1 MSPSLSTA
9 MASAR
14 AEQGM
19 LGALGV
25 PRLTVGNNPF
35 IKSQAGLSVVAARP
49 ETTYAPYCKG
59 KPTGRGSGSSR
70 ESLLA
75 CQRSVTDGGRESR
88 SCPDRL
94 PALPSAKHRARKDE
108 AHREIDEV
116 RTLHHQPLD
125 PSQPRSGFEKLRKKQ
140 AERRERDAR
149 AIETFEAGVSAIS
162 EDMEQRVLEAS
173 YALREGLEEAEE
185 AVATIRAELGV
196 DDQLVQG
203 DMAYVEE
210 MWSKLEAQCNR
221 RSSRIQQFREGLERV
236 EILRS
241 EAVGGELRRL
251 VDDMIAIA
259 SRMPDEIERIAEEHA
274 HELNGVLISN
284 RLAHAELLGKMEK
297 RDFAFA
303 VGIRRVWEARRE
315 DWRRLRHD
323 RALVHFHTDL
333 TAPNFTNPSER
344 VALFRDFKKGQVLRH
359 AERVALLR
367 DLCHRR
373 PVDSSAPGAVADD
386 VSEGRLTTTAVR
398 GIREAYATLHG
409 EEIAAILAAQEG
421 LGSIREAKRSESVA
435 RREAVRSELH
445 GYGAA
450 CAEPDLEACCVQV
463 EAVAH
468 DRSLEDFMRKAGGLK
483 HELLALVQGIRSPEI
498 MYDSWLSVA
507 VERTDLVLCGVDL
520 EWVLDKQGKAG
531 MRRDLADSV
540 ERLRKAPKSDIPSI
554 LDAMR
559 RQAADLSQQVV
570 GIDPL
575 LAACLDHATEDID
588 RVVDTIERRGDS
600 DSVGRGGG
608 AASVGSRVS
617 KRSGMGS
624 SRGKST
630 KSGGSASGSSPGGS
644 RSTAGPG
651 RSTTSRGGGWESEIE
666 IDMLQVRAVQR
677 RLGML
682 ACASDLSEEFK
693 EVLRSTRAALEQKQ
707 SCNKAVDLVVSEEAD
722 GELAARFSEQSQ
734 LMERALRSMDARAQ
748 SLHACAERVCSF
760 FAAVALEVET
770 HEEIEAKIDESGEQ
784 RMFKCKE
791 DFRLA
796 DEDREDEVK
805 TSTSRVRMAADENEL
820 ETSFARVM
828 DLLDQVEESYRE
840 YHKTAF
846 TAAAVH
852 PAEAAQEAGRV
863 RAAICSLVGLHP
875 PRPPMTATPHAE
887 GGDGDGGRADGT
899 EEAGREDEEESN
911 TKDRRASTLEE
922 EGAAPASD
930 GPEEADSSDTN
941 PVTYRAPGG
950 GGGDASAGAIHYV
963 VDRTP
968 HEVAQDL
975 LSSSVDEDG
984 AEEDETGSATDE
996 ENEEHDGPETTPQGE
1011 EGQGAA
1017 TAAAA
1022 DAAASGGNG
1031 KKGKGKGKGKGEPAM
1046 SAADVAAAAVKH
1058 LPRYWRGKF
1067 VPLEEEDLQ
1076 ALELEKGEEGLEEYF
1091 DRRDR
1096 RFRELSEEEVERFRT
1111 AADAEAAAR
1120 TQAKEE
1126 AEKAAKKGS
1135 KNGGGKGKKPA
1146 KGAAAPTPPTPEEV
1160 AALETAPEPPSVL
1173 EAYEEVKREV
1183 ERHREFRK
1191 EEAARR
1197 RAEERLVPRDPT
1209 GEAVMEELS
1218 MPVEEA
1224 SALLS
1229 SLRDD
1234 LVSRTETRAAVR
1246 VAAAESACLEAQEY
1260 LSEELEERLRKHWPR
1275 KGRTEVGSRQ
1285 PREGELHAHRQKA
1298 RRFVRQV
1305 RDKLSEQEKAFREE
1319 LQRGVSAQEVFQKAL
1334 ASMSEGLKDATSV
1347 AALQGMESR
1356 CKRLVASFDVEH
1368 EALQQRLERFISE
1381 EPARLLASCD
1391 DMTRLCKTF
1400 AEGGDYDDQELDE
1413 LESFLRDPREEA
1425 SISAAVELRREALAQ
1440 AAEDHKLA
1448 AEDETTFKTEHS
1460 RCVMELSL
1468 REGLGQRYGAPRRNA
1483 QERLRS
1489 VIMRDERCAET
1500 IHRLLNDLDRLLVS
1514 RRVGDTGSFLAEKLY
1529 EKAPGWGGSIN
1540 RPQEE
1545 QDRRSDHTIT
1555 SSAPAESDDDDRTLT
1570 QLLRCKLLSIR
1581 EALFRHASFLEFLP
1595 APERV
1600 DRNRHVPGVDVDVG
1614 VGQEDGAHQPGE
1626 EEEEE
1631 REKGEDEIDPEVTLM
1646 PQEGETFA
1654 GALDS
1659 LEARCRSETRLLY
1672 ESEGKEEL
1680 LDETGVPESLRA
1692 WLGESRERALGDGGH
1707 RSEAKRRLRG
1717 QVERFELLVAKH
1729 PVPRDVSA
1737 GPRAPAVMMLDL
1749 SSRLEQQAF
1758 VRRRQREAYFERSL
1772 SVWAAARAKHQ
1783 RQLRPAFGSADR
1795 REELDELLAI
1805 EAARAAEVTE
1815 AIVSFSRELMK
1826 EEVAAMK
1833 THAAKVTCCFGAVAA
1848 ILDSVVMVDD
1858 LGKLPGDDDLE
1869 QKRRGLRRLRKAER
1883 TFLKQQQQQE
1893 ASIAASLPAG
1903 GGKKS
1908 AAAATAANADDG
1920 DDGGLPSRTGMRGK
1934 GRQWERRRWRT
1945 IGLSDL
1951 TRVMLAAR
1959 TTTEATG
1966 EVASATENF
1975 RAVLAGLDAGDSAKI
1990 VAGADDEASIAREP
2004 SVAGKGTGAS
2014 SKANG
2019 KKGKGGGKGKQAA
2032 AAADAEEVE
2041 EDDGVAAAKRRAA
2054 DREAEVKTWA
2064 EGVREALEAETFVTT
2079 AHRAAVA
2086 TRDEIISGLAD
2097 RTKNNI
2103 IEIEERYSQMLD
2115 EEAHWGTKWKQL
2127 VDLLVKNEA

>member
-25 PRLTVGNNPF
+25 PRLTVGKNPF

-49 ETTYAPYCKG
+49 ETTDAPYFRG
-59 KPTGRGSGSSR
+59 KPTSRGSDSSH

-75 CQRSVTDGGRESR
+75 SQRSVTDGDREDR

-94 PALPSAKHRARKDE
+94 PALPSANHRARKDE

-149 AIETFEAGVSAIS
+149 AVQTFEAGVSAIS

-173 YALREGLEEAEE
+173 YALRDGLEEAEE
-185 AVATIRAELGV
+185 AVATIRAELDV

-221 RSSRIQQFREGLERV
+221 RSSRIQEFREGLERV

-259 SRMPDEIERIAEEHA
+259 YRMPDEIERIAEEHA

-284 RLAHAELLGKMEK
+284 RLAHAELLGTMEK

-303 VGIRRVWEARRE
+303 VGVRRAWETRRE

-333 TAPNFTNPSER
+333 RAPNFTNPPER
-344 VALFRDFKKGQVLRH
+344 VALFREFKKGQVLRH
-359 AERVALLR
+359 AERVALLM
-367 DLCHRR
+367 DLWGRR
-373 PVDSSAPGAVADD
+373 PVDASAPGAVPDD

-398 GIREAYATLHG
+398 EIREAYATLHG

-421 LGSIREAKRSESVA
+421 LGSIREAKRDESEA
-435 RREAVRSELH
+435 RREAVRAELH
-445 GYGAA
+445 SYGAA

-468 DRSLEDFMRKAGGLK
+468 DRGLEDFMRKAGGLK
-483 HELLALVQGIRSPEI
+483 HELLALVQGMRSPEI
-498 MYDSWLSVA
+498 MYEGWLAVA
-507 VERTDLVLCGVDL
+507 IERTDLVLCGVDL
-520 EWVLDKQGKAG
+520 ERVLDKQGKAG
-531 MRRDLADSV
+531 MRRSLADSV

-559 RQAADLSQQVV
+559 RQAADLSQQVAD
-570 GIDPL
+570 IDPL

-600 DSVGRGGG
+600 DSGGRGGG

-624 SRGKST
+624 SRGKGS

-644 RSTAGPG
+644 RSTGLG
-651 RSTTSRGGGWESEIE
+651 RGTTSRGGGWESEIE

-693 EVLRSTRAALEQKQ
+693 EVLRSTRAALEQKR

-722 GELAARFSEQSQ
+722 GELVARFSEQSQ

-748 SLHACAERVCSF
+748 SLHACAERACSF
-760 FAAVALEVET
+760 FAAVALEAET

-784 RMFKCKE
+784 RMFECNE

-820 ETSFARVM
+820 EASFARVM

-852 PAEAAQEAGRV
+852 PAEAAQEAERV

-875 PRPPMTATPHAE
+875 PPPPTPETPHAE
-887 GGDGDGGRADGT
+887 GGDGDGGIGEGAEG
-899 EEAGREDEEESN
+899 AAREDEEESN
-911 TKDRRASTLEE
+911 TKDRPASALEGE
-922 EGAAPASD
+922 DAAPAPD
-930 GPEEADSSDTN
+930 GPEDVDSSDTK
-941 PVTYRAPGG
+941 PFTYRAPGG
-950 GGGDASAGAIHYV
+950 GGGDASAGTIDYV

-968 HEVAQDL
+968 HEVAQAL

-996 ENEEHDGPETTPQGE
+996 ENEEHDGPETPPEGE

-1022 DAAASGGNG
+1022 DTAASGGDG

-1046 SAADVAAAAVKH
+1046 SAADVAAAAMTN

-1067 VPLEEEDLQ
+1067 VPLEEEELQ

-1096 RFRELSEEEVERFRT
+1096 RFRELSGEEVERLRT

-1120 TQAKEE
+1120 AQAKEE

-1135 KNGGGKGKKPA
+1135 KKGGGGKGKKPA
-1146 KGAAAPTPPTPEEV
+1146 KGAAAPTPPTPEE
-1160 AALETAPEPPSVL
+1160 AETAPEPPSVL
-1173 EAYEEVKREV
+1173 EAYEGVKREV
-1183 ERHREFRK
+1183 ERHRELRK

-1209 GEAVMEELS
+1209 GEVVMEELS

-1224 SALLS
+1224 SAMFSL
-1229 SLRDD
+1229 LRDD

-1260 LSEELEERLRKHWPR
+1260 LAEELEERLRKHWPR

-1285 PREGELHAHRQKA
+1285 PREGELHSHRQKA

-1305 RDKLSEQEKAFREE
+1305 RDKLSEQEKTFRAE
-1319 LQRGVSAQEVFQKAL
+1319 LERGVSAREVFQKAL

-1356 CKRLVASFDVEH
+1356 CKRLVASFEVEH
-1368 EALQQRLERFISE
+1368 EALQPRLERFIRE
-1381 EPARLLASCD
+1381 EPAKLLTSCD

-1425 SISAAVELRREALAQ
+1425 SISAAVALRQEALAQ

-1500 IHRLLNDLDRLLVS
+1500 IHRLLNDLDGLLVS
-1514 RRVGDTGSFLAEKLY
+1514 RHIGDTGSCLAGSLD
-1529 EKAPGWGGSIN
+1529 EKAPGWGGGIN
-1540 RPQEE
+1540 RPQED

-1555 SSAPAESDDDDRTLT
+1555 SSTPAASDDDDRTLT

-1614 VGQEDGAHQPGE
+1614 VGREDGAPQPEEE

-1631 REKGEDEIDPEVTLM
+1631 REGGGDEIDPEVVTLM

-1717 QVERFELLVAKH
+1717 QVERFELLVAKR

-1795 REELDELLAI
+1795 RGELDELLAI

-1815 AIVSFSRELMK
+1815 AIVSFSRELLK

-1833 THAAKVTCCFGAVAA
+1833 THAAKVACCFGGVAA

-1869 QKRRGLRRLRKAER
+1869 PKRRGLRRLRKAER

-1893 ASIAASLPAG
+1893 ASIAASQPAG

-1908 AAAATAANADDG
+1908 AAAAAAATDDDG
-1920 DDGGLPSRTGMRGK
+1920 DSGLPSRTDMRGK
-1934 GRQWERRRWRT
+1934 GRQWDHRRWRT

-1951 TRVMLAAR
+1951 TRVMLAAG

-1966 EVASATENF
+1966 GMTSTTENF
-1975 RAVLAGLDAGDSAKI
+1975 RAVLASLDADNSTKV

-2004 SVAGKGTGAS
+2004 TVAGKGTAAS
-2014 SKANG
+2014 SKTNG

-2032 AAADAEEVE
+2032 AGAGAEEVE
-2041 EDDGVAAAKRRAA
+2041 EDEGVAAAKRRAA
-2054 DREAEVKTWA
+2054 DREAEVKVWA
-2064 EGVREALEAETFVTT
+2064 EGVREALESETFVTT

-2086 TRDEIISGLAD
+2086 ARDEIMLGLAD

-2103 IEIEERYSQMLD
+2103 IEMEERYSRMLD
-2115 EEAHWGTKWKQL
+2115 EEAHWGTKWTQL

>member
-1 MSPSLSTA
+1 
-9 MASAR
+9 
-14 AEQGM
+14 
-19 LGALGV
+19 
-25 PRLTVGNNPF
+25 
-35 IKSQAGLSVVAARP
+35 
-49 ETTYAPYCKG
+49 
-59 KPTGRGSGSSR
+59 
-70 ESLLA
+70 
-75 CQRSVTDGGRESR
+75 
-88 SCPDRL
+88 
-94 PALPSAKHRARKDE
+94 
-108 AHREIDEV
+108 
-116 RTLHHQPLD
+116 
-125 PSQPRSGFEKLRKKQ
+125 
-140 AERRERDAR
+140 
-149 AIETFEAGVSAIS
+149 
-162 EDMEQRVLEAS
+162 
-173 YALREGLEEAEE
+173 
-185 AVATIRAELGV
+185 
-196 DDQLVQG
+196 
-203 DMAYVEE
+203 
-210 MWSKLEAQCNR
+210 
-221 RSSRIQQFREGLERV
+221 
-236 EILRS
+236 
-241 EAVGGELRRL
+241 
-251 VDDMIAIA
+251 
-259 SRMPDEIERIAEEHA
+259 
-274 HELNGVLISN
+274 
-284 RLAHAELLGKMEK
+284 
-297 RDFAFA
+297 
-303 VGIRRVWEARRE
+303 
-315 DWRRLRHD
+315 
-323 RALVHFHTDL
+323 
-333 TAPNFTNPSER
+333 
-344 VALFRDFKKGQVLRH
+344 
-359 AERVALLR
+359 
-367 DLCHRR
+367 
-373 PVDSSAPGAVADD
+373 
-386 VSEGRLTTTAVR
+386 
-398 GIREAYATLHG
+398 
-409 EEIAAILAAQEG
+409 
-421 LGSIREAKRSESVA
+421 
-435 RREAVRSELH
+435 
-445 GYGAA
+445 
-450 CAEPDLEACCVQV
+450 
-463 EAVAH
+463 
-468 DRSLEDFMRKAGGLK
+468 
-483 HELLALVQGIRSPEI
+483 
-498 MYDSWLSVA
+498 
-507 VERTDLVLCGVDL
+507 
-520 EWVLDKQGKAG
+520 
-531 MRRDLADSV
+531 
-540 ERLRKAPKSDIPSI
+540 
-554 LDAMR
+554 
-559 RQAADLSQQVV
+559 
-570 GIDPL
+570 
-575 LAACLDHATEDID
+575 
-588 RVVDTIERRGDS
+588 
-600 DSVGRGGG
+600 
-608 AASVGSRVS
+608 
-617 KRSGMGS
+617 
-624 SRGKST
+624 
-630 KSGGSASGSSPGGS
+630 
-644 RSTAGPG
+644 
-651 RSTTSRGGGWESEIE
+651 
-666 IDMLQVRAVQR
+666 
-677 RLGML
+677 
-682 ACASDLSEEFK
+682 
-693 EVLRSTRAALEQKQ
+693 
-707 SCNKAVDLVVSEEAD
+707 
-722 GELAARFSEQSQ
+722 
-734 LMERALRSMDARAQ
+734 
-748 SLHACAERVCSF
+748 
-760 FAAVALEVET
+760 
-770 HEEIEAKIDESGEQ
+770 
-784 RMFKCKE
+784 
-791 DFRLA
+791 
-796 DEDREDEVK
+796 
-805 TSTSRVRMAADENEL
+805 
-820 ETSFARVM
+820 
-828 DLLDQVEESYRE
+828 
-840 YHKTAF
+840 
-846 TAAAVH
+846 
-852 PAEAAQEAGRV
+852 
-863 RAAICSLVGLHP
+863 
-875 PRPPMTATPHAE
+875 
-887 GGDGDGGRADGT
+887 
-899 EEAGREDEEESN
+899 
-911 TKDRRASTLEE
+911 
-922 EGAAPASD
+922 
-930 GPEEADSSDTN
+930 
-941 PVTYRAPGG
+941 
-950 GGGDASAGAIHYV
+950 
-963 VDRTP
+963 
-968 HEVAQDL
+968 
-975 LSSSVDEDG
+975 
-984 AEEDETGSATDE
+984 
-996 ENEEHDGPETTPQGE
+996 
-1011 EGQGAA
+1011 
-1017 TAAAA
+1017 
-1022 DAAASGGNG
+1022 
-1031 KKGKGKGKGKGEPAM
+1031 
-1046 SAADVAAAAVKH
+1046 
-1058 LPRYWRGKF
+1058 
-1067 VPLEEEDLQ
+1067 
-1076 ALELEKGEEGLEEYF
+1076 
-1091 DRRDR
+1091 
-1096 RFRELSEEEVERFRT
+1096 
-1111 AADAEAAAR
+1111 
-1120 TQAKEE
+1120 
-1126 AEKAAKKGS
+1126 KGS

-1173 EAYEEVKREV
+1173 ETYEEVKREV

-1815 AIVSFSRELMK
+1815 AIMSFSRELMK

-1869 QKRRGLRRLRKAER
+1869 PKRRGLRRLRKAER

-1893 ASIAASLPAG
+1893 ASIAASQPAG
-1903 GGKKS
+1903 GRKKS
-1908 AAAATAANADDG
+1908 AAAATAANANDG
-1920 DDGGLPSRTGMRGK
+1920 DDGGLPSRTDMRGK

-1951 TRVMLAAR
+1951 TRVMLAAG
-1959 TTTEATG
+1959 TTAEATG
-1966 EVASATENF
+1966 GVASATENF
-1975 RAVLAGLDAGDSAKI
+1975 RAVLAGLDAGDSTKI
-1990 VAGADDEASIAREP
+1990 VAGADDEASIAREQ

-2032 AAADAEEVE
+2032 AAAEAEEVE

>member
-25 PRLTVGNNPF
+25 PRLTVGKNPF

-49 ETTYAPYCKG
+49 ETTDAPYCQG
-59 KPTGRGSGSSR
+59 KPTSRGGDSSR

-75 CQRSVTDGGRESR
+75 SQRSVTDGGRESR
-88 SCPDRL
+88 SCADRL
-94 PALPSAKHRARKDE
+94 PALPSPNHRARKDE

-173 YALREGLEEAEE
+173 YALRDGLEEAEE
-185 AVATIRAELGV
+185 AVATIRAELGA

-210 MWSKLEAQCNR
+210 IWSKLEAQCNR
-221 RSSRIQQFREGLERV
+221 RSSRIQEFREGLERV

-259 SRMPDEIERIAEEHA
+259 FRMPDEIERIAEEHA

-284 RLAHAELLGKMEK
+284 RLAHAELLGTMEK
-297 RDFAFA
+297 RDFSFA
-303 VGIRRVWEARRE
+303 VGIRRVWETRRE

-323 RALVHFHTDL
+323 RALVHFHADL
-333 TAPNFTNPSER
+333 TAPNFTNPPER
-344 VALFRDFKKGQVLRH
+344 VALFREFKKGQVLRH

-367 DLCHRR
+367 GLCHRR

-398 GIREAYATLHG
+398 EVREAYAILHG

-421 LGSIREAKRSESVA
+421 LGSIREAKQNESEA
-435 RREAVRSELH
+435 RREAVRAELH

-450 CAEPDLEACCVQV
+450 CTEPDLEACCMQV

-468 DRSLEDFMRKAGGLK
+468 ARGLEDFMRKAGGLK
-483 HELLALVQGIRSPEI
+483 HELLALVQGMRSPEI

-507 VERTDLVLCGVDL
+507 IERTDLVLCGVDL
-520 EWVLDKQGKAG
+520 ERVLDKQGKAG
-531 MRRDLADSV
+531 MRRGLADSV

-559 RQAADLSQQVV
+559 RQAADLSQVV
-570 GIDPL
+570 DIDPL

-600 DSVGRGGG
+600 DSGGRGGG

-617 KRSGMGS
+617 KRSGVGS
-624 SRGKST
+624 SRGKGS

-644 RSTAGPG
+644 RSTGGPR

-693 EVLRSTRAALEQKQ
+693 EVLRSTRAALEQKR
-707 SCNKAVDLVVSEEAD
+707 SCNKAVDLVVSQEAD
-722 GELAARFSEQSQ
+722 GELTARLSEQSL

-760 FAAVALEVET
+760 FAAMALEVET

-784 RMFKCKE
+784 RMFECKE

-820 ETSFARVM
+820 ETSFARVI

-852 PAEAAQEAGRV
+852 PAKAAQEAERV

-875 PRPPMTATPHAE
+875 PRPPTTETPHNE
-887 GGDGDGGRADGT
+887 GGDGEGGIGEGT
-899 EEAGREDEEESN
+899 EEAVTEDEEESN
-911 TKDRRASTLEE
+911 TKHRRASALEE
-922 EGAAPASD
+922 EGAALASD
-930 GPEEADSSDTN
+930 GPEEADSSDTK

-950 GGGDASAGAIHYV
+950 GGGDASAGAIDYV

-975 LSSSVDEDG
+975 LSSSVDEEG
-984 AEEDETGSATDE
+984 TEGDETGSATDE
-996 ENEEHDGPETTPQGE
+996 ENEEHDGPETTPQGG
-1011 EGQGAA
+1011 EGQGAE
-1017 TAAAA
+1017 TAAAV
-1022 DAAASGGNG
+1022 DAAASGGDG

-1046 SAADVAAAAVKH
+1046 SAADVAAAAVKN
-1058 LPRYWRGKF
+1058 LPRYWRGRF

-1076 ALELEKGEEGLEEYF
+1076 ALELEKGAEGLEEYF

-1096 RFRELSEEEVERFRT
+1096 RFRELSEEEVEQFRT

-1120 TQAKEE
+1120 AQAKEE

-1146 KGAAAPTPPTPEEV
+1146 KRAAAATPPTPEEV

-1209 GEAVMEELS
+1209 GEVVMEELS

-1275 KGRTEVGSRQ
+1275 KGRTEV
-1285 PREGELHAHRQKA
+1285 
-1298 RRFVRQV
+1298 

-1319 LQRGVSAQEVFQKAL
+1319 LQRGVSAREVFQKAL

-1356 CKRLVASFDVEH
+1356 CKRLVASFEVEH
-1368 EALQQRLERFISE
+1368 EALQPRLERFIRE

-1413 LESFLRDPREEA
+1413 LESFLRDPREEV
-1425 SISAAVELRREALAQ
+1425 SAAVALRREALVQ
-1440 AAEDHKLA
+1440 AGEDHKLG

-1500 IHRLLNDLDRLLVS
+1500 IHRLLNDLDGLLVS
-1514 RRVGDTGSFLAEKLY
+1514 RQVGDTGSFLAGNLD

-1545 QDRRSDHTIT
+1545 QDRRSDHTVT

-1614 VGQEDGAHQPGE
+1614 VGREDGAHHPEQEKE

-1631 REKGEDEIDPEVTLM
+1631 REVGGDEIDPEVTLM

-1659 LEARCRSETRLLY
+1659 LEGRCRSETRLLY
-1672 ESEGKEEL
+1672 ESEGKGEL

-1717 QVERFELLVAKH
+1717 QVERFELLVAKR

-1772 SVWAAARAKHQ
+1772 SVWAAARTKHQ

-1815 AIVSFSRELMK
+1815 AILSFSRELMK

-1833 THAAKVTCCFGAVAA
+1833 THAARVACCFGGVAA

-1869 QKRRGLRRLRKAER
+1869 PKRRGLRRLRKAER

-1893 ASIAASLPAG
+1893 ASIADSQPAG
-1903 GGKKS
+1903 GSKKS
-1908 AAAATAANADDG
+1908 TAAATAAAADDG
-1920 DDGGLPSRTGMRGK
+1920 DDGGLPSRTDMRGK

-1951 TRVMLAAR
+1951 TRVILAAG
-1959 TTTEATG
+1959 TTTEATAG
-1966 EVASATENF
+1966 MASATESF
-1975 RAVLAGLDAGDSAKI
+1975 RAVLAGLDAGDSTKV

-2004 SVAGKGTGAS
+2004 TVAGKGTGAS

-2032 AAADAEEVE
+2032 AAAGAEEVE

-2086 TRDEIISGLAD
+2086 TRDEIILGLAD
-2097 RTKNNI
+2097 RAKNNI
-2103 IEIEERYSQMLD
+2103 IEIEERYSQMID